1 MISIQLTTVS
11 PLHVG
16 EPFPATSKIESQT
29 NLRKRQEVED
39 LTGPIS
45 FSICIN
51 SIILWCGD
59 FNYRVD
65 MENDQIRALVSQGNY
80 FEIFRCDQLK
90 RSIDYGEAFYGYKEG
105 IIAFAPT
112 YRYDIGTDNYDT
124 SEKYRAP
131 AWTDRILYRGRG
143 IYQTSYE
150 RAEFRTSDH
159 RPGMLFFLV
168 V

>member
-1 MISIQLTTVS
+1 
-11 PLHVG
+11 
-16 EPFPATSKIESQT
+16 
-29 NLRKRQEVED
+29 
-39 LTGPIS
+39 
-45 FSICIN
+45 
-51 SIILWCGD
+51 
-59 FNYRVD
+59 

-131 AWTDRILYRGRG
+131 AWTDRILYRGKG

-159 RPGMLFFLV
+159 RPGMMFSFTKYSFDVLEV
-168 V
+168 VFNLSDRWYLLHSHVYVCLGADSIGCGGKGEDGRVPVP